1 MWNIRKH
8 FILIILTAVA
18 LTAVSCDGVT
28 VNFEDGS
35 SIGIDGEGNIVAD
48 ESTGIIADGGLQDTS
63 QLGED
68 TAVSGDWYELYFT
81 NPTCPDEEDRVGGI
95 DEFIA
100 EDLLNAQAQVDV
112 AAFDLDSEPI
122 VNALIELEE
131 RGIIVRVVTD
141 EDNGELSSINRLRRN
156 GISVIEDKRSA
167 IMHNKFIVIDGRY
180 VWTGSM
186 NFTSNGI
193 FCNNNNMARIDSP
206 QLANNFLVEMSEMYD
221 EQEFGPRSPVN
232 TPNEK
237 LTIGG
242 VQVENYFAPEI
253 ELVPIIGDLI
263 NQANDE
269 ILFMAFSFTSDGVGE
284 PMFERAEAGVDVR
297 GVFETTGSQTEYSY
311 YGEMNEAGL
320 PNMDVRQDGNG
331 RIMHHK
337 VIILDRETV
346 IFGSFN
352 FSNNAN
358 DSNDEAIVVVH
369 DPTFAQYFVDEFEA
383 VWGEAKTE

>member
-1 MWNIRKH
+1 MLKR
-8 FILIILTAVA
+8 FLIAGLLVLMAF
-18 LTAVSCDGVT
+18 TAVSCNGVT

-35 SIGIDGEGNIVAD
+35 SIAIDGEGNVTTD
-48 ESTGIIADGGLQDTS
+48 DNLGVIADDGLGNTS
-63 QLGED
+63 VVVED

-95 DEFIA
+95 DEIIA

-131 RGIIVRVVTD
+131 RGVNVRVVTD
-141 EDNGELSSINRLRRN
+141 EDNSELTSINRLRRN

-186 NFTSNGI
+186 NFTTNGI
-193 FCNNNNMARIDSP
+193 YCNNNNMARIDSP
-206 QLANNFLVEMSEMYD
+206 EFANNFLVEMSEMYD
-221 EQEFGPRSPVN
+221 DQEFGPRSPVN

-242 VQVENYFAPEI
+242 IQVENYFGPEI
-253 ELVPIIGDLI
+253 EMAPIIGDLI
-263 NQANDE
+263 SQANDE
-269 ILFMAFSFTSDGVGE
+269 ILFMAFSFTSDLVGE
-284 PMFERAEAGVDVR
+284 PMFERAENGVAVR
-297 GVFETTGSQTEYSY
+297 GVFETTGSESQYSY
-311 YGEMNEAGL
+311 YGDLKESGL
-320 PNMDVRQDGNG
+320 DNIEVRQDGNG

-358 DSNDEAIVVVH
+358 DSNDEAIIIVH

-383 VWGEAKTE
+383 VWNEAKTE

>member
-1 MWNIRKH
+1 MLKRFLFVGLFSLW
-8 FILIILTAVA
+8 V
-18 LTAVSCDGVT
+18 LTAVSCDGIT

-35 SIGIDGEGNIVAD
+35 SISIDGEGNVVAD
-48 ESTGIIADGGLQDTS
+48 ETQGIIAGDGSNDTS
-63 QLGED
+63 QPVVD
-68 TAVSGDWYELYFT
+68 TAVSGEWYELYFT

-95 DEFIA
+95 DEIIA
-100 EDLLNAQAQVDV
+100 EDLLNAQAQVDI
-112 AAFDLDSEPI
+112 AAFDLDAEPI
-122 VNALIELEE
+122 VNALIDLEE
-131 RGIIVRVVTD
+131 RGVTVRVVTD
-141 EDNGELSSINRLRRN
+141 EDNSELSSINRLRRN

-186 NFTSNGI
+186 NFTTNGI
-193 FCNNNNMARIDSP
+193 YCNNNNMARIDSP
-206 QLANNFLVEMSEMYD
+206 LLAANFLAEMSEMYD

-253 ELVPIIGDLI
+253 ELAPIIGDLI
-263 NQANDE
+263 SQANDE
-269 ILFMAFSFTSDGVGE
+269 ILFMAFSFTSDLVGE
-284 PMFERAEAGVDVR
+284 PMFERAEAGVTVR
-297 GVFETTGSQTEYSY
+297 GVFETTGSESEYSY
-311 YGEMNEAGL
+311 YGDLNESGL
-320 PNMDVRQDGNG
+320 TNVDVRQDGNG

-358 DSNDEAIVVVH
+358 DSNDEAIVIVH
-369 DPTFAQYFVDEFEA
+369 DPTFTQYFVDEFEA
-383 VWGEAKTE
+383 VWAESKTD